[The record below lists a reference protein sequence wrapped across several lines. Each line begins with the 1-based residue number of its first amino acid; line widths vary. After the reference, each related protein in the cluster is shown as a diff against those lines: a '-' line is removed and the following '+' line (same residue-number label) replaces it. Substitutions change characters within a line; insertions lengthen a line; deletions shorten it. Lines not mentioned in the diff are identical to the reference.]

1 MESCPHVP
9 INVSREQQAIQSS
22 LTMCPDTY
30 IPNFI
35 LKAVLEEEKR
45 IIHALR
51 RGVETQ
57 NYKSVKMLLVQAEQ
71 MGLSGEEVKQA
82 QAMRMR
88 IEV

>member
-1 MESCPHVP
+1 M
-9 INVSREQQAIQSS
+9 QQGIQSS
-22 LTMCPDTY
+22 LTMWLVGCLTSVPTPLS
-30 IPNFI
+30 PNLFG
-35 LKAVLEEEKR
+35 KAVLEEEKR
-45 IIHALR
+45 VIHALR

-88 IEV
+88 VEV